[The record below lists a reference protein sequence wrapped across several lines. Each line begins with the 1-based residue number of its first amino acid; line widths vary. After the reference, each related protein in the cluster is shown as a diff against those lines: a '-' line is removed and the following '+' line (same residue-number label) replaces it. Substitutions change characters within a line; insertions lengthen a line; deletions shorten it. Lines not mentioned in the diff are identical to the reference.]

1 MNKLLPVHVYLAES
15 RPQVRR
21 QFRASHLSLWL
32 NLIPKI
38 HRSKD
43 LDVCHHLLRSS
54 APRASSSSAANESSY
69 FDGGDTVAPPC
80 EGITAARS
88 STRGSTFT
96 PGSIPSPSS
105 ISGFARTTSF
115 PEISKNQRTS
125 AAPPPAIRRDKL
137 GHVTSTEQT
146 ATAAAAAAASRG
158 PVATSNRQQTPSAS
172 NNISDYRLSLCVV
185 IATGCVL
192 LLMNV
197 LMLSCVYCRKAKAL
211 RGQGKGAFL
220 AVGDDRNC
228 EALTGFHR
236 VADLPKTLP
245 RITPLPLPLPL
256 PPPISSAQN
265 HHSVPPSCPQ
275 RSVSLP
281 KPKELEH
288 HPDGSMIS

>member
-1 MNKLLPVHVYLAES
+1 M
-15 RPQVRR
+15 RR

-54 APRASSSSAANESSY
+54 ASHDAATAANESSF
-69 FDGGDTVAPPC
+69 FDGGTVAPPC
-80 EGITAARS
+80 EGISVRS
-88 STRGSTFT
+88 STRGSTSLG
-96 PGSIPSPSS
+96 PGFVPSSSS
-105 ISGFARTTSF
+105 ISGFARTSSF
-115 PEISKNQRTS
+115 PEISKNQRTL
-125 AAPPPAIRRDKL
+125 AAPTIRRDKPD
-137 GHVTSTEQT
+137 HVTSTEQT
-146 ATAAAAAAASRG
+146 TTSRG
-158 PVATSNRQQTPSAS
+158 TVAANRQQTPPS
-172 NNISDYRLSLCVV
+172 NNINDYRLSLCVV

-211 RGQGKGAFL
+211 RGQGKAAFL

-228 EALTGFHR
+228 EAITRFHR
-236 VADLPKTLP
+236 IANLPKTLP
-245 RITPLPLPLPL
+245 RINPLPL

-265 HHSVPPSCPQ
+265 HHHSVPPSCPQ

-281 KPKELEH
+281 KPKEPE